1 MNIIRILCWT
11 IPIFLWNGFRLFL
24 FVVALTPAFVRFA
37 WYYGVTSDR
46 VSVAYGNDS
55 IRQTLD
61 VYRPK
66 RVTNNHHRPVVSE
79 GDNDDNDDSDQ
90 EERECL
96 IDEQMT
102 TTTSIA
108 SSLSPVVVFY
118 TGGAWIIGYK
128 MWGTLLARALTVAGI
143 CVVIPDMRNYPFATV
158 PDMVQDV
165 DLSLEWTMKNIAD
178 YGGDPSNIVVVG
190 QSAGG
195 HVACMAIFQKIR
207 EMFVLRN
214 HNDGSRTTTTITTS
228 WIPSNLKGLIFISSP
243 FNLNAMQES
252 FVKKGLDDH
261 LVDRIFGHE
270 NDKYDPILAIHEF
283 QNTDDDSDR
292 IFQELPPIRIYHGT
306 ADQTVPHSSS
316 ETFYT
321 ELRKSIKQDER
332 LGMVSYPEW
341 SHTDPILEG
350 PMDADQTLHRDLFN
364 DVLRFTDDT
373 TNLVWPESDPII
385 KDRLCPRFLIEAGR
399 FFNPF

>member
-24 FVVALTPAFVRFA
+24 FVVVLTPAYVRFA

-46 VSVAYGNDS
+46 LSLAYGNDS

-61 VYRPK
+61 LYRP
-66 RVTNNHHRPVVSE
+66 TNRNRHAVVSE
-79 GDNDDNDDSDQ
+79 ADNDIDQ
-90 EERECL
+90 EEKECL
-96 IDEQMT
+96 IDEQT
-102 TTTSIA
+102 TTTSSA
-108 SSLSPVVVFY
+108 SSLSPVIVFY

-143 CVVIPDMRNYPFATV
+143 CVVIPDMRNYPLATV
-158 PDMVQDV
+158 PDMVQDA
-165 DLSLEWTMKNIAD
+165 DLSLEWTVKNIAD

-195 HVACMAIFQKIR
+195 HVACMAIFQKLR

-214 HNDGSRTTTTITTS
+214 DDESRTTRTITTS

-243 FNLNAMQES
+243 FNLSAMQES
-252 FVKKGLDDH
+252 FVKKGLDNH

-270 NDKYDPILAIHEF
+270 NDKYDPIIAIQEF
-283 QNTDDDSDR
+283 QNTDYSDR

-316 ETFYT
+316 EAFYT
-321 ELRKSIKQDER
+321 ELGKSIKQDEK

-364 DVLRFTDDT
+364 DVVKFTDDRRDF
-373 TNLVWPESDPII
+373 VWPESDPII
-385 KDRLCPRFLIEAGR
+385 KDRLCPRFLIQAGR
-399 FFNPF
+399 VFNPF